1 MKTPEQYFV
10 DDVRLPDVDDAG
22 RALTSAEQ
30 AFLDKYL
37 GAEREKVLA
46 QAARLDPRSE
56 DVVSG
61 IVGTESGGSAEE
73 HSDEK
78 MRSQLEIRLV
88 SFSLLEREY
97 ALPITVIQ
105 EVIRYVKPTKLP
117 TAPACIAGII
127 NLRGRVT
134 PLVSLRTLL
143 GIPGEQEDR
152 FIVVCRHRGLQ
163 IGLMIGAVS
172 TMYKALA
179 WGSRSMTS
187 TRLFNRARAAAR
199 FSAVVVLPTPPFWFA
214 MAMTLVLK
222 KSPEPLAVRT
232 RSPAHQASFL
242 YIMAPG

>member
-10 DDVRLPDVDDAG
+10 EDVRLPDVDDAG
-22 RALTSAEQ
+22 RALTGAEE

-37 GAEREKVLA
+37 GVERDKVLA
-46 QAARLDPRSE
+46 QAKRLDPRGS
-56 DVVSG
+56 DVVAG
-61 IVGTESGGSAEE
+61 IAPVDGPEGGEE

-78 MRSQLEIRLV
+78 MRNQSEIRLV
-88 SFSLLEREY
+88 SFSLLGREY

-105 EVIRYVKPTKLP
+105 EVIRFMKPTQLP
-117 TAPACIAGII
+117 TAPPCIAGII

-172 TMYKALA
+172 TMYKAAGADLE
-179 WGSRSMTS
+179 WNVEG
-187 TRLFNRARAAAR
+187 NIGV
-199 FSAVVVLPTPPFWFA
+199 SAHLLMGLYKAGEKLISILSIDNLVQVVLQGG
-214 MAMTLVLK
+214 
-222 KSPEPLAVRT
+222 RT
-232 RSPAHQASFL
+232 HA
-242 YIMAPG
+242 

>member
-143 GIPGEQEDR
+143 GIPGEQDDR

-172 TMYKALA
+172 TMYKAGGDDLE
-179 WGSRSMTS
+179 WNVEG
-187 TRLFNRARAAAR
+187 NIGV
-199 FSAVVVLPTPPFWFA
+199 SAHLLMGLYKSGEKLISILSIDNLVQVVLQGG
-214 MAMTLVLK
+214 
-222 KSPEPLAVRT
+222 RT
-232 RSPAHQASFL
+232 HA
-242 YIMAPG
+242 

>member
-10 DDVRLPDVDDAG
+10 EDVRLPDVHDTTS
-22 RALTSAEQ
+22 ALTSAEE

-37 GAEREKVLA
+37 GVERDKVLA
-46 QAARLDPRSE
+46 QARRHDPRGE
-56 DVVSG
+56 DVVTGLAPASSDAPADG
-61 IVGTESGGSAEE
+61 E

-78 MRSQLEIRLV
+78 MREQSEIRLV
-88 SFSLLEREY
+88 SFSLLGREY

-117 TAPACIAGII
+117 AAPPSIAGIV

-172 TMYKALA
+172 TMYKAAGDDLEWNVEGNVGVHA
-179 WGSRSMTS
+179 HLLMGLYKNGEKLISILSIDNLVQMV
-187 TRLFNRARAAAR
+187 LQGGRATHA
-199 FSAVVVLPTPPFWFA
+199 
-214 MAMTLVLK
+214 
-222 KSPEPLAVRT
+222 
-232 RSPAHQASFL
+232 
-242 YIMAPG
+242 

>member
-37 GAEREKVLA
+37 GVEREKVLA
-46 QAARLDPRSE
+46 QAKRLDPRGE
-56 DVVSG
+56 DVVAG
-61 IVGTESGGSAEE
+61 IAPGAEGQTTEE

-78 MRSQLEIRLV
+78 MRTQSDIRLV
-88 SFSLLEREY
+88 SFSLLGREY

-105 EVIRYVKPTKLP
+105 EVIRFVKPTKLP
-117 TAPACIAGII
+117 SAPACIAGII

-152 FIVVCRHRGLQ
+152 FIVVCRHKGLQ
-163 IGLMIGAVS
+163 IGLMINAVS
-172 TMYKALA
+172 TMYKAAGDDLEWNVEA
-179 WGSRSMTS
+179 NVGVNAHLLLGLYKSGEKLISILS
-187 TRLFNRARAAAR
+187 IDNL
-199 FSAVVVLPTPPFWFA
+199 VQVVLQGG
-214 MAMTLVLK
+214 
-222 KSPEPLAVRT
+222 RT
-232 RSPAHQASFL
+232 HA
-242 YIMAPG
+242 